1 MSEGE
6 LTMNLTIKDL
16 QTSLHSAFS
25 FNPLPRKIKIT
36 SKFNAYLDTVCET
49 VFEEPPNEFA
59 RATGVTGRWDGIPI
73 EIDDTIENEYYELIY
88 EENNDE

>member
-1 MSEGE
+1 
-6 LTMNLTIKDL
+6 MNLTIKDL

-49 VFEEPPNEFA
+49 VFVEPPQNELA
-59 RATGVTGRWDGIPI
+59 RVAGVTGRWDGIPI
-73 EIDDTIENEYYELIY
+73 EIDDTIENEYYELVY
-88 EENNDE
+88 EED